1 MIAEDKPTVMI
12 IGAGLGGL
20 LLGVLLHRAGIS
32 FYIYEKS
39 TSINPIGSAIP
50 IGGQILPLFAQLGL
64 DKEFFAISKPMTEL
78 RVYNDRR
85 ELNYTLDFLELEQR
99 TGYKDHMVARPAL
112 YDLLVRQIPP
122 ERLHLGKRLVTKLE
136 ANDGI
141 IIRMSDGTTYKGDI
155 LVGADG
161 AYSTVRHR
169 LMDRLKNENRLCPG
183 DREAL
188 PFRTVVLAGQT
199 QTLDPEEFPQIKE
212 ALCDFS
218 IVCDRR
224 PCTISITTTPHN
236 TITWMVVRH
245 FTKSASKDAESQ
257 RLKNAE
263 NSGWGPFAIQSMC
276 DETRGFSIPGG
287 NRPMTLGDLMDRTPT
302 ELISRVLLEE
312 KVFETWYNGRTV
324 LLGDGAVCAMK
335 DAVALANLI
344 YTLPI
349 TPSSIPSSAK
359 LITNIFEAYKAERY
373 PASLE
378 ELQFSQALSRNGG
391 DRSLSETMAWFVVRQ
406 IVPTRLWRQV
416 FALNRR
422 THVRPLVAY
431 LPIPVPLV
439 LERTTTTESGR
450 SARERKKA
458 AAAAVVE
465 PVLQNSFVKAREVY
479 ERRRLA
485 NMEP

>member
-1 MIAEDKPTVMI
+1 
-12 IGAGLGGL
+12 
-20 LLGVLLHRAGIS
+20 
-32 FYIYEKS
+32 
-39 TSINPIGSAIP
+39 
-50 IGGQILPLFAQLGL
+50 
-64 DKEFFAISKPMTEL
+64 
-78 RVYNDRR
+78 
-85 ELNYTLDFLELEQR
+85 
-99 TGYKDHMVARPAL
+99 MVARPAL
-112 YDLLVRQIPP
+112 YDLLVKQIPP
-122 ERLHLGKRLVTKLE
+122 ERLLLGKRLVTKLD

-169 LMDRLKNENRLCPG
+169 LLDRLKNENRLSPG

-199 QTLDPEEFPQIKE
+199 QTLDPTEFPQIRK

-218 IVCDRR
+218 IVCDKR
-224 PCTISITTTPHN
+224 PCTVSITTTPHN

-245 FTKSASKDAESQ
+245 LTKTASKDAETQ

-263 NSGWGPFAIQSMC
+263 NTGWGPFAIQTMC

-287 NRPMTLGDLMDRTPT
+287 NRPMTLGDLMDRTPK

-324 LLGDGAVCAMK
+324 LLGDVP
-335 DAVALANLI
+335 
-344 YTLPI
+344 T
-349 TPSSIPSSAK
+349 SAK
-359 LITNIFEAYKAERY
+359 LISNIFEAYRAERY

-378 ELQFSQALSRNGG
+378 ELQFSQALSRNGS
-391 DRSLSETMAWFVVRQ
+391 DRTISETMAWFVVRQ

-422 THVRPLVAY
+422 THVRPLLAY
-431 LPIPVPLV
+431 LPIPIPLV
-439 LERTTTTESGR
+439 LERTATTESGR
-450 SARERKKA
+450 SARERK
-458 AAAAVVE
+458 AAAVVE
-465 PVLQNSFVKAREVY
+465 PVLQNSFIKAREVY
-479 ERRRLA
+479 ARRRQVTR
-485 NMEP
+485 EP